1 MAVEARDNS
10 CVRSEHSD
18 TIRSTPKR
26 TRTRGARASRWS
38 RQLLVSAAISAAFLA
53 ACSAGDTPRPLNVV
67 VIVLDTLR
75 ADALGCYGYARPTSP
90 NIDRW
95 ASAAVLFENAQSA
108 APWTAPSLIS
118 LMTSLYPNVHGV
130 VTYDEPGAMN
140 ERVVTLAESL
150 AAQRYRTAAFT
161 EGGYA
166 VADFGL
172 GQGFETYENA
182 EIAAREPISD
192 DLKSQGRLHSNVRHA
207 LNWVDAHKS
216 EPFFLFFHSYE
227 THTPFA
233 APDEHVRVFRPNW
246 DAREEHEK
254 LATVRRRWIDEH
266 EIDAAGLQLLAAHR
280 EHCAPANDL
289 DPRGLEEK
297 MRELNVGALDPGR
310 LALWRDLYDAEVRY
324 TDAEIQPL
332 LERLSADDLRE
343 NTVVV
348 LVSDHGE
355 AFGEH
360 GRFGHGGVL
369 HEELLRVALI
379 VRAPNVAPRRVPDVV
394 RTVDVMPTLLEL
406 AHATPASHAMQGR
419 SLVRLLDGH
428 SLRSE
433 PSFSHA
439 LGQRGRESRLW
450 SVRDARWRL
459 VWDEQQR
466 AAQLFD
472 LAADPGELS
481 DVAAAH
487 ADVVARLMGALRAQ
501 CAMEALYVERA
512 VGAAHSP
519 HADAERSR
527 ELDQLGYVD
536 SHASATERGPA
547 RGLARPS
554 FCGN

>member
-1 MAVEARDNS
+1 MNGQVRDNAR
-10 CVRSEHSD
+10 VRDGGRDFRGVPRRVARAHD
-18 TIRSTPKR
+18 D
-26 TRTRGARASRWS
+26 TRTSLRIAGLATILA
-38 RQLLVSAAISAAFLA
+38 LTSACGPSA
-53 ACSAGDTPRPLNVV
+53 PRPLNVA

-75 ADALGCYGYARPTSP
+75 ADSLGCYGYARPTSP

-95 ASAAVLFENAQSA
+95 AAGSVVFENAQSA

-118 LMTSLYPNVHGV
+118 LMTSLYPSVHGV
-130 VTYDEPGAMN
+130 VSYDEPGVMS

-150 AAQRYRTAAFT
+150 ASQSYRTGAFT

-182 EIAAREPISD
+182 EIAPREPCSEEC
-192 DLKSQGRLHSNVRHA
+192 KSHGRLHSNVAHA
-207 LNWVDAHKS
+207 LDWVEARKD
-216 EPFFLFFHSYE
+216 EPFFLFFHTYE

-233 APDEHVRVFRPNW
+233 APEEFVRRFRPDW
-246 DAREEHEK
+246 DARAEHER
-254 LATVRRRWIDEH
+254 LANVRQRWNQAH

-289 DPRGLEEK
+289 DLRGLEEK
-297 MRELNVGALDPGR
+297 MRECGVGALDPER

-324 TDAEIQPL
+324 TDAELKPL
-332 LERLSADDLRE
+332 LARLSAADLRE
-343 NTVVV
+343 NTIVV

-360 GRFGHGGVL
+360 GRFGHGAAL
-369 HEELLRVALI
+369 HEELLRVPLI
-379 VRAPNVAPRRVPDVV
+379 VRAPNVAPRRVRDLV

-406 AHATPASHAMQGR
+406 LDATPQSHAMQGR
-419 SLVRLLDGH
+419 SLRRLLTGQ
-428 SLRSE
+428 SLRGE

-439 LGQRGRESRLW
+439 LGQPGREARLW
-450 SVRDARWRL
+450 SVREGPWRL
-459 VWDEQQR
+459 VWDEERR

-472 LAADPGELS
+472 LARDPQELS
-481 DVAAAH
+481 DVAATH

-501 CAMEALYVERA
+501 CAIEALYVERA
-512 VGAAHSP
+512 AGPAHT
-519 HADAERSR
+519 AQVDVERAR
-527 ELDQLGYVD
+527 ELLQLGYTD
-536 SHASATERGPA
+536 SMQLPTARQPA

-554 FCGN
+554 FCGS